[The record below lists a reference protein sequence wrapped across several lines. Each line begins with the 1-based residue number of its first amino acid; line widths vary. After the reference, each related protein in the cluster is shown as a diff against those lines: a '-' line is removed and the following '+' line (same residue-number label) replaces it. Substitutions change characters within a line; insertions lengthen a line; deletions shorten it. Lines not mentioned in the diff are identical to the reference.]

1 MDIRITEVQVG
12 KEKQDSSTLGFGLT
26 FTDYM
31 FMMDYTE
38 GKGWQDAQILP
49 YSPIALEPSA
59 MVFHY
64 GQAIFEGLKAYRTAD
79 GKIQLFRPEVN
90 FARLNVSC
98 ERLSMPTVDIDFVIQ
113 ALIKLL
119 ELEADWVPSAPHT
132 SLYIR
137 PFMIATE
144 PIVGV
149 RASLTY
155 KFMIILSP
163 SGPYYKEGINPVK
176 IHVENHYVRA
186 VKGGIGFAKAAG
198 NYAAGIKPQ
207 MDAKE
212 KGYAQV
218 LWLDGVEKKY
228 IEEVG
233 TMNVF
238 FKINGE
244 IITPALNG
252 SILAGVTRDSSIQ
265 LLKDMGLKVTERKI
279 SIHEVYE
286 AFEQG
291 LLEEAF
297 GTGTAAVI
305 SPIGELE
312 WDGHIMSI
320 NKGEIG
326 PIVHELY
333 ETLTGIQN
341 GEVEDKYNWIVK
353 I

>member
-1 MDIRITEVQVG
+1 MDIKITQVQER
-12 KEKQDSSTLGFGLT
+12 KEKQHSDNLGFGQT
-26 FTDYM
+26 FTDHM
-31 FMMDYTE
+31 FMMDFTE
-38 GKGWQDAQILP
+38 DIGWHDAQILP
-49 YSPIALEPSA
+49 YSPVALEPSA

-64 GQAIFEGLKAYRTAD
+64 GQAIFEGLKAYRTASGD
-79 GKIQLFRPEVN
+79 ILMFRPDEN
-90 FARLNVSC
+90 FKRMNISCDRLC
-98 ERLSMPTVDIDFVIQ
+98 MPKIDVDFAIRSLKKLIEID
-113 ALIKLL
+113 A
-119 ELEADWVPSAPHT
+119 EWVPDAPLT

-144 PIVGV
+144 PHVGV

-176 IHVENHYVRA
+176 IYVEDNYVRA

-207 MDAKE
+207 MNAKT

-218 LWLDGVEKKY
+218 LWLDGLEKKY

-244 IITPALNG
+244 IITPAING
-252 SILAGVTRDSSIQ
+252 SILAGVTRDSSIR
-265 LLKDMGLKVTERKI
+265 LLESMGLKVTERKI
-279 SIHEVYE
+279 SIQEVFE
-286 AFEQG
+286 ASELG

-312 WDGHIMSI
+312 WNGKTIFI
-320 NKGEIG
+320 NRGEIG
-326 PIVHELY
+326 PVVHDLY
-333 ETLTGIQN
+333 DTLTGIQN
-341 GEVEDKYNWIVK
+341 GEIEDKFNWTMK